1 MRILY
6 LNDAMH
12 VGGVSKCILKL
23 CKELKNDNYIV
34 VASHKGE
41 LVHELNDMN
50 IKYYEIFDVENKSPI
65 NIILNIRYV

>member
-12 VGGVSKCILKL
+12 LGEVSKYILKL

-41 LVHELNDMN
+41 LVHELNNMTSN
-50 IKYYEIFDVENKSPI
+50 TMKYLMLKIKV
-65 NIILNIRYV
+65 L